1 MGGIVDDM
9 TNLAHTPAADN
20 ASAAARRRLR
30 VARYVA
36 GALAA
41 AAVLPYLALKT
52 AWLSGSSVGVA
63 NRAVL
68 RSASL
73 EALNAFTAGMDVVAL
88 ALVLVFTLRG
98 GRRIPGWLL
107 VFPMWV
113 GTGFLAPIGL
123 FGPVDALYSAVSGR
137 GVVPAH
143 SLVQPWVYH
152 LVYTGFAC
160 EAIFL
165 LAAFAFYSADRWP
178 GALRG
183 RAAGSQATPGL
194 WLQPVLARVAAAL
207 AAAAGIAYLA
217 WACGVTAGLPA
228 REAGGEGFSGRMTQ
242 AGFGVMAL
250 LGAIGIIV
258 LARNDGIRRSRRQ
271 RQVTGALLIAWAGTG
286 SMFAWG
292 AWATLNTLG
301 QTPLSQAGVAGAAFV
316 NLVGLAEL
324 LAGLLGGVLLA
335 VWLAGG
341 TSQAR

>member
-1 MGGIVDDM
+1 M
-9 TNLAHTPAADN
+9 TNLAHTQAAGG
-20 ASAAARRRLR
+20 ASAVAGRLR
-30 VARYVA
+30 VARYAAGTLAA
-36 GALAA
+36 GAT
-41 AAVLPYLALKT
+41 LPYLALKI

-63 NRAVL
+63 DRAVL

-88 ALVLVFTLRG
+88 ALVLVFTLRW
-98 GRRIPGWLL
+98 GRRVPGWLL

-123 FGPVDALYSAVSGR
+123 FGPVDALYSAVSGS

-143 SLVQPWVYH
+143 SLVHPWVYH

-165 LAAFAFYSADRWP
+165 VAAFALYSVDRWP

-183 RAAGSQATPGL
+183 RAAGSQAAPGL
-194 WLQPVLARVAAAL
+194 WLLPVLARVAAVL

-217 WACGVTAGLPA
+217 WACGMTAGLPGH
-228 REAGGEGFSGRMTQ
+228 EAAGEGFSGRMTQ
-242 AGFGVMAL
+242 TGFGVLAL
-250 LGAIGIIV
+250 LGAVGLV
-258 LARNDGIRRSRRQ
+258 ALARNGGIRPGRRRRQ
-271 RQVTGALLIAWAGTG
+271 RTAALLIAWAGTG

-292 AWATLNTLG
+292 SWATINVLG
-301 QTPLSQAGVAGAAFV
+301 QTPLSPAGVTGAAFV

-335 VWLAGG
+335 FWLTEN